1 MKCICIRTYHGA
13 QMNFSDTDDSI
24 EVCKN
29 GREEI
34 RVEVQI
40 YRDPI
45 CIHSVTLQRQPINDL
60 LETCWNAQCLGQWLL
75 TWLQIQNRALTLSYR
90 QCHCS
95 VESIL
100 ASQVKAFACHHEG
113 TPKYHS
119 IRTDTLKLPGTSK
132 GTVGMLG
139 KAFPFP
145 LKYTISF
152 CYNEFLLQ
160 PLAMNIII
168 YRCSNKSRRAI
179 WVMIQD
185 SGPLSFMAQLPL
197 ITS

>member
-1 MKCICIRTYHGA
+1 MKCICIRTYHGD

-75 TWLQIQNRALTLSYR
+75 T
-90 QCHCS
+90 
-95 VESIL
+95 
-100 ASQVKAFACHHEG
+100 
-113 TPKYHS
+113 
-119 IRTDTLKLPGTSK
+119 
-132 GTVGMLG
+132 
-139 KAFPFP
+139 
-145 LKYTISF
+145 
-152 CYNEFLLQ
+152 
-160 PLAMNIII
+160 
-168 YRCSNKSRRAI
+168 
-179 WVMIQD
+179 
-185 SGPLSFMAQLPL
+185 
-197 ITS
+197 